1 MSCIRVHH
9 VGTTST
15 PRVCIVST
23 MLVIVWLYFG
33 YCLVILWLLF
43 GCTNRLISSEEKG
56 ISSEVIC
63 ISSEEKGITSEE
75 TAISSEEIR
84 RKNPD
89 SIKNRGTHV
98 NHIIVASTRLQFY

>member
-1 MSCIRVHH
+1 M
-9 VGTTST
+9 GTAST
-15 PRVCIVST
+15 PRVYIVNT
-23 MLVIVWLYFG
+23 TLVTFWLLFGYVLVIV
-33 YCLVILWLLF
+33 WLLF

-63 ISSEEKGITSEE
+63 ISSEETGITSEETAISSEE

-98 NHIIVASTRLQFY
+98 NHIIATSTRLQFY

>member
-9 VGTTST
+9 VNTTCLHSQHYVGYT
-15 PRVCIVST
+15 
-23 MLVIVWLYFG
+23 LVIVWL
-33 YCLVILWLLF
+33 WF
-43 GCTNRLISSEEKG
+43 GCAKRLISSEEKG

-84 RKNPD
+84 RKTPTQLR
-89 SIKNRGTHV
+89 IGAHMLT
-98 NHIIVASTRLQFY
+98 IL

>member
-1 MSCIRVHH
+1 
-9 VGTTST
+9 
-15 PRVCIVST
+15 
-23 MLVIVWLYFG
+23 MLVIVWLWFG
-33 YCLVILWLLF
+33 LSLVIVWLLF

-63 ISSEEKGITSEE
+63 ISSEETGITSEEKGITSEE

-98 NHIIVASTRLQFY
+98 NHIIVASTRLQSLFIN

>member
-1 MSCIRVHH
+1 
-9 VGTTST
+9 
-15 PRVCIVST
+15 
-23 MLVIVWLYFG
+23 MLVMV
-33 YCLVILWLLF
+33 WLLF
-43 GCTNRLISSEEKG
+43 GCTNRLIYSEEKG
-56 ISSEVIC
+56 LSSEVICISSEVIG

-98 NHIIVASTRLQFY
+98 NHIIAASTRLQFY

>member
-1 MSCIRVHH
+1 M
-9 VGTTST
+9 
-15 PRVCIVST
+15 
-23 MLVIVWLYFG
+23 VWLR
-33 YCLVILWLLF
+33 F

-98 NHIIVASTRLQFY
+98 NHIIVASTRLQSLFIN

>member
-1 MSCIRVHH
+1 
-9 VGTTST
+9 
-15 PRVCIVST
+15 
-23 MLVIVWLYFG
+23 MLVMV
-33 YCLVILWLLF
+33 WLLF

-56 ISSEVIC
+56 ISSEVIG

>member
-1 MSCIRVHH
+1 MRVHH
-9 VGTTST
+9 VNTTCSHSQHYVGYT
-15 PRVCIVST
+15 
-23 MLVIVWLYFG
+23 LVMV
-33 YCLVILWLLF
+33 WLLF

>member
-1 MSCIRVHH
+1 MY
-9 VGTTST
+9 TAST
-15 PRVCIVST
+15 PRVYIVNT
-23 MLVIVWLYFG
+23 TLVIVWLLVG
-33 YCLVILWLLF
+33 YVLVILWLLF

-75 TAISSEEIR
+75 TAISSEEMR

-89 SIKNRGTHV
+89 SIKNRGTHLLT
-98 NHIIVASTRLQFY
+98 IL